1 LSGIGNAEILQ
12 SAGIPVRHEL
22 RGVGENYRDHYAPR
36 MNWRVTLPITLNEQ
50 TRGVALAKE
59 VVKYYTR
66 RRGVLSLAAALV
78 HGFVRTRPELE
89 VPDVQYLFSH
99 ASYSDPQVRALDRAP
114 GMTVTLYQ
122 CRPESTGSIHI
133 KSPDPAAAPAIRPN
147 YLADELDRRTLVA
160 GMQIARRIVNNKA
173 LDRYRAFEMNPG
185 DRCQTDDELL
195 AFARQYGHT
204 AYHVVGTCKM
214 GHDPR
219 AVVNDELR
227 VHGLAGLRVVDA
239 SIMPTMTSGNTNA
252 PVIMIAEKAADM
264 VKGAASQ
271 PARAA

>member
-1 LSGIGNAEILQ
+1 VST
-12 SAGIPVRHEL
+12 S
-22 RGVGENYRDHYAPR
+22 RDS
-36 MNWRVTLPITLNEQ
+36 Q
-50 TRGVALAKE
+50 
-59 VVKYYTR
+59 
-66 RRGVLSLAAALV
+66 
-78 HGFVRTRPELE
+78 TRPELE
-89 VPDVQYLFSH
+89 VPDVQLLFSH

-122 CRPESTGSIHI
+122 CRPESTGSIHVN
-133 KSPDPAAAPAIRPN
+133 SPDPAAAPAIRPN

-160 GMQIARRIVNNKA
+160 GMKIARRIVNNKA

-219 AVVNDELR
+219 AVVDDELR
-227 VHGLAGLRVVDA
+227 VHGAASLRVVDA

-252 PVIMIAEKAADM
+252 PVIMIAEKSRGHGQGCGLPTGTGRIARLCRGIDHAEE
-264 VKGAASQ
+264 
-271 PARAA
+271 RAAAGLDVEPSRAVRSVAERIGIPQDMPICE

>member
-1 LSGIGNAEILQ
+1 
-12 SAGIPVRHEL
+12 
-22 RGVGENYRDHYAPR
+22 
-36 MNWRVTLPITLNEQ
+36 
-50 TRGVALAKE
+50 
-59 VVKYYTR
+59 
-66 RRGVLSLAAALV
+66 
-78 HGFVRTRPELE
+78 
-89 VPDVQYLFSH
+89 
-99 ASYSDPQVRALDRAP
+99 
-114 GMTVTLYQ
+114 MTVTLYQ
-122 CRPESTGSIHI
+122 CRPESTGSIHA

-160 GMQIARRIVNNKA
+160 GMKIARRVVNNKA

-195 AFARQYGHT
+195 GFARQYGHT

-219 AVVNDELR
+219 AVVNDELQ
-227 VHGLAGLRVVDA
+227 VHGLASLRVVDA

-264 VKGAASQ
+264 VKATASR

>member
-1 LSGIGNAEILQ
+1 
-12 SAGIPVRHEL
+12 VRHEL

-50 TRGVALAKE
+50 TRGVALVKE
-59 VVKYYTR
+59 IVKYYVQ

-78 HGFVRTRPELE
+78 HGFVRTGPELE

-122 CRPESTGSIHI
+122 CRPGSTGSIHA

-147 YLADELDRRTLVA
+147 YLADELDRRTLIA
-160 GMQIARRIVNNKA
+160 GMKIARRIVNNRA

-214 GHDPR
+214 GHDPT
-219 AVVNDELR
+219 AVVTDELR
-227 VHGLAGLRVVDA
+227 VHGVAGLRVVDA

-264 VKGAASQ
+264 VKAAVSR

>member
-1 LSGIGNAEILQ
+1 
-12 SAGIPVRHEL
+12 V
-22 RGVGENYRDHYAPR
+22 APR
-36 MNWRVTLPITLNEQ
+36 DPRATW
-50 TRGVALAKE
+50 
-59 VVKYYTR
+59 
-66 RRGVLSLAAALV
+66 
-78 HGFVRTRPELE
+78 
-89 VPDVQYLFSH
+89 VP
-99 ASYSDPQVRALDRAP
+99 
-114 GMTVTLYQ
+114 
-122 CRPESTGSIHI
+122 
-133 KSPDPAAAPAIRPN
+133 SPDPAAFPAIRPN

-160 GMQIARRIVNNKA
+160 SMKIARRIVNNKV

-195 AFARQYGHT
+195 GLARQFGHT
-204 AYHVVGTCKM
+204 AYHVIGTCKM

-227 VHGLAGLRVVDA
+227 VHGLASLRVVDA

-264 VKGAASQ
+264 VKATTSR